1 MNKSK
6 VSTKEYNKLGVQAS
20 AGCIRLAV
28 TDAKWIYD
36 NCRIGTKV
44 VIGESRTLKKPAR
57 PKVKVSTKRKAWWDP
72 TDPDTRNPY
81 RPKLTLKKKGK
92 RTIAYG
98 STFEIKDVLKVS
110 SPYASASALL
120 ETLSVKG
127 SVNTKKAGT
136 YKVSCTI
143 TDPYTAVSVTK
154 NFKFKVGKKPVN
166 TTTEVKVPEK
176 DSTQIKTQ
184 K

>member
-1 MNKSK
+1 MKIKYKDKS
-6 VSTKEYNKLGVQAS
+6 
-20 AGCIRLAV
+20 
-28 TDAKWIYD
+28 
-36 NCRIGTKV
+36 
-44 VIGESRTLKKPAR
+44 
-57 PKVKVSTKRKAWWDP
+57 
-72 TDPDTRNPY
+72 
-81 RPKLTLKKKGK
+81 GK
-92 RTIAYG
+92 RQIM
-98 STFEIKDVLKVS
+98 SCNKCNEEF
-110 SPYASASALL
+110 

-184 K
+184 KQLTIIHPFVKIKIRLRLR

>member
-1 MNKSK
+1 MD
-6 VSTKEYNKLGVQAS
+6 
-20 AGCIRLAV
+20 GCQ
-28 TDAKWIYD
+28 
-36 NCRIGTKV
+36 RI
-44 VIGESRTLKKPAR
+44 
-57 PKVKVSTKRKAWWDP
+57 
-72 TDPDTRNPY
+72 PDTRNPY

-120 ETLSVKG
+120 ETLSVRG
-127 SVNTKKAGT
+127 SVNTKKAET

-143 TDPYTAVSVTK
+143 TDPCTAVSVTK
-154 NFKFKVGKKPVN
+154 TFKFKVGKKPVN
-166 TTTEVKVPEK
+166 TTTEVKIPEK

>member
-1 MNKSK
+1 M
-6 VSTKEYNKLGVQAS
+6 
-20 AGCIRLAV
+20 
-28 TDAKWIYD
+28 
-36 NCRIGTKV
+36 
-44 VIGESRTLKKPAR
+44 
-57 PKVKVSTKRKAWWDP
+57 
-72 TDPDTRNPY
+72 
-81 RPKLTLKKKGK
+81 
-92 RTIAYG
+92 
-98 STFEIKDVLKVS
+98 LKVS

-127 SVNTKKAGT
+127 SVNTKKDGT

-154 NFKFKVGKKPVN
+154 TFKFKVGKKPAN